1 LKDVV
6 AKWRASL
13 GLRIMSVAFVGV
25 HIPLLVLTGW
35 LLSLNRGQLDQLLV
49 PLLVV
54 LLATL
59 VGTGLTLWVIHRLL
73 TPLREAAAELELY
86 CERPLPLPPGGHDEI
101 DQLLRRLRHSM
112 SSMRAGMR
120 KLTREATRDALTGA
134 LNRRGA
140 QQAMADSAELA
151 RTQALPFCV
160 AVLDL
165 DDLKPINDQFGH
177 AAGDAVLRE
186 MVERMRGRLGGQ
198 DWIGRWGGDEFVVGL
213 HLPIEAAAA
222 LLDALLHELRSGATP
237 VRLSAGVAQ
246 WRSGED
252 SDALYRRADEL
263 MYRVKFSGGGRLL
276 HAP

>member
-1 LKDVV
+1 MR
-6 AKWRASL
+6 WRASL
-13 GLRIMSVAFVGV
+13 GLRIMTVAFMGV
-25 HIPLLVLTGW
+25 HVPLLVLTVW
-35 LLSLNRGQLDQLLV
+35 LLLLSREHWDNLMV

-59 VGTGLTLWVIHRLL
+59 AGTGLTLWMIHRLL
-73 TPLREAAAELELY
+73 APLRQAAAELDQY

-112 SSMRAGMR
+112 TSMRAGLR
-120 KLTREATRDALTGA
+120 RLTHEATRDALTGA

-140 QQAMADSAELA
+140 QQAMTTSAELA
-151 RTQALPFCV
+151 QAHALPFCV

-165 DDLKPINDQFGH
+165 DDLKPINDRLGH
-177 AAGDAVLRE
+177 AAGDAVLKHV
-186 MVERMRGRLGGQ
+186 VERTGVRLGAQ

-213 HLPIEAAAA
+213 HLPIEAAIA
-222 LLDALLHELRSGATP
+222 LLDALLHELRSGDTP

-246 WRSGED
+246 WQAGEEV
-252 SDALYRRADEL
+252 DALYRRADEL

-276 HAP
+276 RAP